1 MSGDRASA
9 GWLKMEISLGSL
21 LTIGS
26 AAAITIIWAVTAAGR
41 ADQAG
46 KDLQELQLR
55 MERRFDG
62 VEKRL
67 GEIDAKT
74 IVIPTQGQR
83 VEQLNKQ
90 HDEDMLRLS
99 GIERQVGDMQ
109 RSYAGSAATMAAQLD
124 ALMHPALPSVRT
136 TR

>member
-9 GWLKMEISLGSL
+9 GWLKMEVSLGA
-21 LTIGS
+21 IIM
-26 AAAITIIWAVTAAGR
+26 AASILVGVAGWAYTAAGR

-90 HDEDMLRLS
+90 HDEDMLRIGS
-99 GIERQVGDMQ
+99 MERRQGDME
-109 RSYAGSAATMAAQLD
+109 RIFAAFVATTTAQLD
-124 ALMHPALPSVRT
+124 AVMHPNLPPVRT